1 MCTLCCMRDAK
12 HLIYLS
18 NQVLSDAITDEE
30 GIEDDGDEVWPFH
43 SFVEQLILDMFDP
56 GNPK

>member
-1 MCTLCCMRDAK
+1 MRDAK

-30 GIEDDGDEVWPFH
+30 SIEDDGDEVWPFH